1 MGRIGRGQS
10 FEGDAIAQVHKTCHE
25 LLEDL
30 VSKKAA
36 EVYLRCGARAVR
48 VLQLLNLADS
58 SLDDYIAIIS
68 GDNKHKK
75 DFFKEIE
82 KELA

>member
-10 FEGDAIAQVHKTCHE
+10 FSGDAIAEIHKTCHE

-30 VSKKAA
+30 VSKKAV
-36 EVYLRCGARAVR
+36 EVYLRCGARAVK

-58 SLDDYIAIIS
+58 SLDDYIAILS
-68 GDNKHKK
+68 GNNKHGKN
-75 DFFKEIE
+75 FFEEIE
-82 KELA
+82 K